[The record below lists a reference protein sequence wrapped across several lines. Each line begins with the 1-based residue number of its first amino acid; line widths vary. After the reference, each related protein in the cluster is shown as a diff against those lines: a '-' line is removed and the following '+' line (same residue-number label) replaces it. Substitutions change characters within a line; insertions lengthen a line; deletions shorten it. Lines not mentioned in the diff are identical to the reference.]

1 MSLTLRIF
9 SAYVIIVLIASVVFL
24 NSFMSEIK
32 PGIRQSTEHSLIDTA
47 NLLAALVGPEFY
59 QSPNALPHFSKAM
72 NKVINRQ
79 YGYRIYNVPIQSSN
93 LRIYITDADGI
104 VRFDTSG
111 KDIGSDYSQWNDVY
125 LTLRGEYGARST
137 KSDPNDELSSV
148 MHVAAPVM
156 HDGEIIGSLTI
167 AKPNVLVQPFID
179 RAHRKIIIRGGL
191 VVLASLL
198 IAFTIVVLLTRS
210 VKKLVTY
217 ADNVSQSKPAVLPKV
232 YESELSKLALSIENM
247 KSELEGK
254 DYVENY
260 VHTLTHE
267 LKSPI
272 AAIKGASELLTA
284 PMPAEQRL
292 KFVGNIEQEIT
303 RMDTMVT
310 RLLQLVAI
318 EKQGGIVKSE
328 TVSVQNLVD
337 TVIQGKKHLLIER
350 GLNFNIDVCTGEL
363 LGDQFLLT
371 QALDNLILNAIAFAH
386 EGSDIRVQ
394 SKVSNTAEIQ
404 VTNTGELIPEYAL
417 DRIFE
422 RFYSLPRPDSR
433 QKSTG
438 LGLCFVKQIAVLHQ
452 GEVIIENVTEGVR
465 ATLKLPIS

>member
-318 EKQGGIVKSE
+318 ENK
-328 TVSVQNLVD
+328 
-337 TVIQGKKHLLIER
+337 
-350 GLNFNIDVCTGEL
+350 
-363 LGDQFLLT
+363 
-371 QALDNLILNAIAFAH
+371 
-386 EGSDIRVQ
+386 
-394 SKVSNTAEIQ
+394 
-404 VTNTGELIPEYAL
+404 
-417 DRIFE
+417 
-422 RFYSLPRPDSR
+422 
-433 QKSTG
+433 
-438 LGLCFVKQIAVLHQ
+438 AVLL
-452 GEVIIENVTEGVR
+452 N
-465 ATLKLPIS
+465 LKLFLFKI